1 MNFTYFTGEE
11 LNLSDNKKGGLYLV
25 GSCNFNPISGET
37 FYWIKVGV
45 ASNFKK
51 RMSQYRT
58 YNPMLWKNSYY
69 FCDNPRERLFLE
81 SKCHEAL
88 KKCAIGSLSEDSEWY
103 EVDRE
108 TYLKICNKGFSFFYM
123 ALHDD
128 FDKIT
133 SSIPEIIKKNFEDEF
148 FKTYLLEEMNA
159 KSHCLFNF
167 LMACS

>member
-25 GSCNFNPISGET
+25 GNCNFNPISGET

-58 YNPMLWKNSYY
+58 HNPMLWKNSYY
-69 FCDNPRERLFLE
+69 FCDNSKERLFLE
-81 SKCHEAL
+81 NRCHEAL

-103 EVDRE
+103 EVDKE
-108 TYLKICNKGFSFFYM
+108 TYLKICKKGFSFFYM
-123 ALHDD
+123 ALRDD
-128 FDKIT
+128 WDKNT
-133 SSIPEIIKKNFEDEF
+133 SQLLEIIKKDFEDEN
-148 FKTYLLEEMNA
+148 FKMSLLEEVNK
-159 KSHCLFNF
+159 KSHYLATFLLACL
-167 LMACS
+167 